1 MKRGYQSIRTLKL
14 QFLSSLSNAASI
26 TTPGFPIFLALILLL
41 CMPLL
46 VVQEDLDI
54 TRTTN
59 AIYLLLVIGVAWKFI
74 RYIREKS

>member
-1 MKRGYQSIRTLKL
+1 MKRGYQSIRILKL
-14 QFLSSLSNAASI
+14 QFLSRLSNVSV

-41 CMPLL
+41 YMPFL
-46 VVQEDLDI
+46 VVQEDFDI

-59 AIYLLLVIGVAWKFI
+59 AIYLLLVIGVVWKFI